1 MQRTS
6 ISYWSIACYFI
17 NNVNMHLSILV
28 NWNNI
33 LLEQVNVLRSFWTL
47 VINLTFKLF
56 SSSFWWQLSHIHLE
70 MIGWFL
76 ISWLIRTLARQNSR
90 KLKRQLSKDCGSPDK
105 QESQTAKPRKD
116 GVLVQDETSEKGSV
130 CIKLYIKY
138 II

>member
-1 MQRTS
+1 
-6 ISYWSIACYFI
+6 
-17 NNVNMHLSILV
+17 
-28 NWNNI
+28 
-33 LLEQVNVLRSFWTL
+33 
-47 VINLTFKLF
+47 
-56 SSSFWWQLSHIHLE
+56 

-105 QESQTAKPRKD
+105 QESQTAKPQKD
-116 GVLVQDETSEKGSV
+116 GLLVQDETSEKGSV